1 MISITQNE
9 NKMFVKYI
17 GGLIYNSENIYF
29 YYKQQDNEF
38 VKLEMNKIE
47 NNEYIIELNDIEGEI
62 SYYFENEKG
71 ELDNNFE
78 MNYYY
83 ESESKPE
90 ANIVVIE
97 EKSIDKKRKKLRKT
111 YIWSK
116 KIKLA
121 VYKLIISLPRFITG
135 NYRRRI
141 NL

>member
-17 GGLIYNSENIYF
+17 GGLIYNSENINF
-29 YYKQQDNEF
+29 YYKQQDSEF

-83 ESESKPE
+83 ESECKPE

>member
-1 MISITQNE
+1 MISITKNE

-17 GGLIYNSENIYF
+17 GGLIYDSKSIYF
-29 YYKQQDNEF
+29 NYKQPNGEF
-38 VKLEMNKIE
+38 IKLEMNNIE
-47 NNEYIIELNDIEGEI
+47 NNEYIIELNNIEGEI

-83 ESESKPE
+83 ESECKPD

>member
-29 YYKQQDNEF
+29 YYKQQDNDF

-83 ESESKPE
+83 ESECKPE

>member
-83 ESESKPE
+83 EPE
-90 ANIVVIE
+90 CKTETNIVVVE
-97 EKSIDKKRKKLRKT
+97 EKAIDKKRKKLRKT

>member
-1 MISITQNE
+1 MISITKNE

-29 YYKQQDNEF
+29 YYKQQDKEF

-83 ESESKPE
+83 EPERKTE
-90 ANIVVIE
+90 ANIVVVE
-97 EKSIDKKRKKLRKT
+97 EKAIDKKRKKLRKT